1 MVDDPLVDALY
12 RLIRTGELSP
22 GERVDQRVISE
33 RLEVSRTPLREA
45 LRALAVDGIL
55 TRTPN
60 AGYAVTKISANEL
73 LQYYSIRAFLENG
86 VLGALVWPTSEQLDD
101 LRRCNESCRSAAEA
115 GALEDLLA
123 SNMNFHFTIF
133 RWSTLTVMAKEIERI
148 WRVSD
153 PYRALHLSNR
163 ERRSNVAM
171 DHDLMIDAIEAHD
184 AELLIK
190 LQDAHRASSRVLLQD
205 MLGDGLPQVLKTLP
219 QAALDLTLH
228 SGALHESDAAHVT
241 MLS

>member
-22 GERVDQRVISE
+22 GQRVDQRVISE

-60 AGYAVTKISANEL
+60 AGYAVTKLSAAEL
-73 LQYYSIRAFLENG
+73 LQYYSLRAFLEKE
-86 VLGALVWPTSEQLDD
+86 VLGSLAWPSASQLDD
-101 LRRCNESCRSAAEA
+101 LRDCNERCRAAAEA
-115 GALEDLLA
+115 GALEELLA
-123 SNMNFHFTIF
+123 ANTAFHFTIF
-133 RWSTLTVMAKEIERI
+133 RWSTLTIMVKEIERI

-163 ERRSNVAM
+163 DRRSNVAH
-171 DHDLMIDAIEAHD
+171 DHDRMIEAVAAQD
-184 AELLIK
+184 ASLLIE
-190 LQDAHRASSRVLLQD
+190 LQDAHRASSRSLLQD
-205 MLGDGLPQVLKTLP
+205 MLGDGLPPVFMTLP
-219 QAALDLTLH
+219 QSVGDLAAR
-228 SGALHESDAAHVT
+228 S
-241 MLS
+241 